1 MIVELGHFALV
12 LAAIVALVTIVVPL
26 KGALSNDGRLMTLAQ
41 PGALLQF
48 LLVSVAFAALTAAYV
63 GSDFSVQNV
72 FENSHTDQ
80 PMIYRFSGVWGN
92 HEGSILLWVLIL
104 ALFGACVAA
113 FGKSVPLPL
122 RAVTIAVQSSISAAF
137 LFFIL
142 FTSNPFARLLPAPVE
157 GRSLNPVL
165 QDPGLAFHP
174 PLLYIGYVGFS
185 IVFSFAAAA
194 LILGRIDAAW
204 ARIVRPWILVAWSTL
219 TAGIALGSYWAYY
232 ELGWGGF
239 WFWDPVENASL
250 MPWLAG
256 TALLHSAIVMERRD
270 ALKIWTILLAVLAFS
285 LSLLGTFLV
294 RSGVLTSVHAFAS
307 DPARGVF
314 ILLILCAF
322 IGGAFALFALR
333 APAMAGGSLFSPI
346 SREGSL
352 VMNNLFLSAA
362 CAAVFIGTLYPLAL
376 EAVTGDKISVGAPFF
391 NATFLPLCLPIILA
405 MPFGQQLAWKRGEL
419 LPIATRLFVAILAG
433 LGLALTIFSI
443 TQGGQIIAAIGL
455 GLGLFVVVG
464 SLDDLRVRASRGG
477 AANFFGRLTG
487 LPRSIIAAAIA
498 HMGVGL
504 MVIGIAAT
512 AFHEEQIA
520 TMGPG
525 DRLSIGGVE
534 VVFDG
539 LSRRPGPN
547 FVATSG
553 SFTLLE
559 NGAKLVNLHPGK
571 RTYVGRT
578 MPTSETARLTRGLG
592 QIYLAVGD
600 SNGDRIDVRAY
611 WKPYVLLIWLG
622 PLVMTLA
629 GLLSLTDRR
638 LRVAAPRRAKG
649 ADKAA
654 ALPGAAE

>member
-1 MIVELGHFALV
+1 MIVETGHFALV
-12 LAAIVALVTIVVPL
+12 LALVLALITTVVPL
-26 KGALSNDGRLMTLAQ
+26 VGAVSEDRRLQAIAA
-41 PGALLQF
+41 PGAIGQF
-48 LLVSVAFAALTAAYV
+48 LMLIIAFAALTAAYV

-113 FGKSVPLPL
+113 FGRNISEAL
-122 RAVTIAVQSSISAAF
+122 RATTIAVQSSISAAF
-137 LFFIL
+137 LLFIL
-142 FTSNPFARLLPAPVE
+142 FTSNPFNRLFPAPLE

-165 QDPGLAFHP
+165 QDVGLAVHP
-174 PLLYIGYVGFS
+174 PLLYVGYVGFS

-204 ARIVRPWILVAWSTL
+204 ARTVRPWILTAWAAL

-232 ELGWGGF
+232 ELGWGGY
-239 WFWDPVENASL
+239 WFWDPVENSSL
-250 MPWLAG
+250 MPWLSG
-256 TALLHSAIVMERRD
+256 TALLHSVIVMERRD
-270 ALKIWTILLAVLAFS
+270 ALKIWTILLAILTFS

-314 ILLILCAF
+314 ILLILCLF
-322 IGGAFALFALR
+322 IGGALALFAAR
-333 APAMAGGSLFSPI
+333 GPQMAGGALFSPV

-352 VMNNLFLSAA
+352 VLNNLFLSAS
-362 CAAVFIGTLYPLAL
+362 CAAVLIGTLYPLAL

-391 NATFLPLCLPIILA
+391 NATFLPLSLPILLA
-405 MPFGQQLAWKRGEL
+405 MPFGQQLAWKRGDL
-419 LPIATRLFVAILAG
+419 LPITTRLFLAVLAG
-433 LGLALTIFSI
+433 GGTALA
-443 TQGGQIIAAIGL
+443 IAAVTRGADITALVGL
-455 GLGLFVVVG
+455 GLGAFVVVG
-464 SLDDLRVRASRGG
+464 SLDDLRIRVMRGG
-477 AANFFGRLTG
+477 AGNAWARFAG
-487 LPRSIIAAAIA
+487 LPRSIIAAAVA

-520 TMGPG
+520 AMAPG
-525 DRLSIGGVE
+525 DKLTVGGVD

-539 LSRRPGPN
+539 ARRVTGPN
-547 FVATSG
+547 FVATVGAFSLYEG
-553 SFTLLE
+553 
-559 NGAKLVNLHPGK
+559 GAKLVELAPGK

-592 QIYLAVGD
+592 QVYLAIGET
-600 SNGDRIDVRAY
+600 NGNKTDVRAY
-611 WKPYVLLIWLG
+611 WKPWVLLIWIG

-629 GLLSLTDRR
+629 GLLSLSDRR
-638 LRVAAPRRAKG
+638 LRIAPPRRVRSAPV
-649 ADKAA
+649 AE
-654 ALPGAAE
+654 AAE